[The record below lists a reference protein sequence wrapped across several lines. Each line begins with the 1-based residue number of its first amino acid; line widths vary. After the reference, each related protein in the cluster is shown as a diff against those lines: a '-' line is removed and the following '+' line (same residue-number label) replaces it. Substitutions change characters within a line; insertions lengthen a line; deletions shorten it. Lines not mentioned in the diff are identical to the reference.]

1 MPTYQRPGMK
11 SGAGNQEIEK
21 KIYSRK
27 QVDDVYGTQSAPKIK
42 ISTVRSIEISQ
53 SNHPPPI
60 TGRFQLA
67 SDRL

>member
-1 MPTYQRPGMK
+1 MTSTSWDEKLPWK
-11 SGAGNQEIEK
+11 LGNRK
-21 KIYSRK
+21 FFYWRK
-27 QVDDVYGTQSAPKIK
+27 QDDDVYGTQSAPKIK

-67 SDRL
+67 FDRL